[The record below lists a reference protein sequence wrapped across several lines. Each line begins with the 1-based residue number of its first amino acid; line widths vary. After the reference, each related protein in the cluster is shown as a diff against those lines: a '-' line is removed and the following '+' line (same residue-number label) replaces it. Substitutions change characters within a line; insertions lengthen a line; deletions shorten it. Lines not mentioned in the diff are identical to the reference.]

1 MECNSLSCTC
11 TDILYPND
19 DNDVNDCDSL
29 ISEAYSDESCNII
42 FRAQPSTETI
52 NHSVCNTNNDSNSVS
67 SVNLNLN
74 KKGINIGFLNV
85 QGICGKDMSKFSE
98 INLML
103 NSSENKNLHV
113 FGMCESKLKEHKLS
127 SAFKISGFHTP
138 FRKDNTLNGG
148 GGIMVFVR
156 NELMAKRRADL
167 EVNNVEC
174 LWIEI
179 SPRKGKSS
187 LVGYLYRNPAE
198 RAEWAD
204 RFDTLIDRVLMDK
217 KEIIML
223 GDFNKDLLHGS
234 QHREWLNNMTSLG
247 FTQLIHEPT
256 RVTNATSTL
265 IDHIYTSNEENIS
278 EAHVAQLGVSD
289 HYAIFCNRKI
299 NCILKRN
306 SHKSIK
312 YRSFKNFDEIAF
324 LNDLLAVPWS
334 EIEMFNDIDESLEA
348 WYSLFIKTV
357 DKHAPIKTHRIKND
371 IQPDWIN
378 PDILDKMKQRD
389 KLKKQSRF
397 DEYKILRNE
406 ISKGIQE
413 AKQSTYESK
422 IEKGKDDPKSIW
434 KIFKEFGASCK
445 KGDGNDCLQIKA
457 GDSVISNDFDLA
469 ENFNDCF
476 INVASN
482 LKEPLEQSPF
492 NELKEHVNAKIP
504 EDVHF
509 ELPELDEN
517 FVFKFLSTLDI
528 SKATG
533 LDGIGPKLLKIASGI
548 ITKSITYIV
557 NNCIRSG
564 KFPTSWKLAKSTPF
578 IKVVQK
584 MA

>member
-1 MECNSLSCTC
+1 
-11 TDILYPND
+11 
-19 DNDVNDCDSL
+19 
-29 ISEAYSDESCNII
+29 
-42 FRAQPSTETI
+42 
-52 NHSVCNTNNDSNSVS
+52 
-67 SVNLNLN
+67 
-74 KKGINIGFLNV
+74 
-85 QGICGKDMSKFSE
+85 
-98 INLML
+98 
-103 NSSENKNLHV
+103 
-113 FGMCESKLKEHKLS
+113 MCEGKLKEHKLS
-127 SAFKISGFHTP
+127 SAFKISGFHIP

-179 SPRKGKSS
+179 SPRKGKSF

-204 RFDTLIDRVLMDK
+204 QFDTLIDRVLMDK
-217 KEIIML
+217 KEMIML

-234 QHREWLNNMTSLG
+234 QYREWLNNMTSLG

-278 EAHVAQLGVSD
+278 EAHVAQLGVND

-357 DKHAPIKTHRIKND
+357 DKHAPIKTHRTKND

-389 KLKKQSRF
+389 KLKKQCRF
-397 DEYKILRNE
+397 DEYNILRNE
-406 ISKGIQE
+406 ISKRIQE
-413 AKQSTYESK
+413 AKQSTYESE
-422 IEKGKDDPKSIW
+422 IEKGKEDPKSIW
-434 KIFKEFGASCK
+434 KMFKEFGASCK
-445 KGDGNDCLQIKA
+445 KK
-457 GDSVISNDFDLA
+457 
-469 ENFNDCF
+469 
-476 INVASN
+476 
-482 LKEPLEQSPF
+482 
-492 NELKEHVNAKIP
+492 
-504 EDVHF
+504 
-509 ELPELDEN
+509 
-517 FVFKFLSTLDI
+517 
-528 SKATG
+528 
-533 LDGIGPKLLKIASGI
+533 
-548 ITKSITYIV
+548 
-557 NNCIRSG
+557 
-564 KFPTSWKLAKSTPF
+564 
-578 IKVVQK
+578 
-584 MA
+584 